1 MSISGYSYK
10 DVEAR
15 LKAFADGHYV
25 IRRYSVGEATD
36 FDASDG
42 TWPLMHVVHPAIT
55 PDAGQVTYNFE
66 VVFADLPRDFND
78 KTGNQVEAISD
89 LIRLALDLLSEIKN
103 GSVLFGED
111 ALVTSSNIDTGAVQ
125 SFNSVCIARLTFTLV
140 LPWDWNACDIPADY
154 APAGSSTS
162 LFPIDGGCCDVEYYI
177 SKNNQPGNNFALGD
191 VIRVS
196 GTNTFAKARANT
208 LANSYA
214 VGVVTALGGDAYNY
228 KMGGIVTEGV
238 PNHPA
243 GTIMYLSDSV
253 AGAMTTMPPAIV
265 RPVMVIVEP
274 AARAILM
281 LSLVNPGTGGIEGVT
296 GNIVDNTDPQNP
308 VVDQVQAN
316 WNESDN
322 TDPSFIQNKPA
333 IPTGT
338 VEGVTGDSVDN
349 TDSANPVVNAWP
361 LAGTGTDLATGTI
374 EVDGSIV
381 DIDLIKQFSSSLGGT
396 GYVSVFIGDGD
407 IGLVRNDGS
416 GNSTS
421 FTVKGGF
428 ASFVSDLAGA
438 IRYGNDYSANFQPFS
453 LIDLQTLKKRFWTKA
468 GAPTTTDDDN
478 AGFIVGSLI
487 WDATNSIL
495 YRATSVTTGAAA
507 WTVAIVTGSGTVNS
521 GTANRLTYYAATG
534 TAVSE
539 LAAITAARAL
549 KSDANGLPVAFDTA
563 TEPSLTELSYVKGV
577 TSAIQ
582 TQLNTQAARRSVSSM
597 GNNWNVT
604 TVPASSTR
612 FMASHDG
619 VIDAAATLVTQR
631 ERVVAVAGTISQL
644 YVTTFNSQ
652 PATGS
657 LVYTF
662 MLNGVAQSVTVTV
675 PASGAAGT
683 RSDLTNSF
691 NVVAGD
697 RVCIRVQN
705 NATGT
710 SAQQLGC
717 QWRLASDLI

>member
-66 VVFADLPRDFND
+66 VVFADLPRDFDD

-253 AGAMTTMPPAIV
+253 AGAMTTTPPAIV

-281 LSLVNPGTGGIEGVT
+281 LSLVNASGGAVDSVNGQTGVVVLDAGDVGADVAGSAATAESNANDYTDTQIAGLAFVTSIDVTADGDAITPTGGPVTSSGAINIEFNGAAT
-296 GNIVDNTDPQNP
+296 DYIDGEGNLQTFP
-308 VVDQVQAN
+308 
-316 WNESDN
+316 
-322 TDPSFIQNKPA
+322 T

-338 VEGVTGDSVDN
+338 VESVTGDSVDN
-349 TDSANPVVNAWP
+349 TDPDNPVVNAIP
-361 LAGTGTDLATGTI
+361 LAGTTTGNPVTGPIQGAGLTLIDDITDPTTFTSELQVGADIRMVFTDLVNSYITRFILENGIINVSSGDPAFEG
-374 EVDGSIV
+374 
-381 DIDLIKQFSSSLGGT
+381 IK
-396 GYVSVFIGDGD
+396 YGD
-407 IGLVRNDGS
+407 
-416 GNSTS
+416 
-421 FTVKGGF
+421 
-428 ASFVSDLAGA
+428 
-438 IRYGNDYSANFQPFS
+438 DYSANFVDRS
-453 LIDLQTLKKRFWTKA
+453 LVDKA
-468 GAPTTTDDDN
+468 YVD
-478 AGFIVGSLI
+478 
-487 WDATNSIL
+487 
-495 YRATSVTTGAAA
+495 SVTPNIT
-507 WTVAIVTGSGTVNS
+507 S
-521 GTANRLTYYAATG
+521 GTA
-534 TAVSE
+534 
-539 LAAITAARAL
+539 
-549 KSDANGLPVAFDTA
+549 P
-563 TEPSLTELSYVKGV
+563 PSG
-577 TSAIQ
+577 
-582 TQLNTQAARRSVSSM
+582 
-597 GNNWNVT
+597 GN
-604 TVPASSTR
+604 
-612 FMASHDG
+612 DG
-619 VIDAAATLVTQR
+619 DIYLQ
-631 ERVVAVAGTISQL
+631 
-644 YVTTFNSQ
+644 
-652 PATGS
+652 
-657 LVYTF
+657 YT
-662 MLNGVAQSVTVTV
+662 
-675 PASGAAGT
+675 
-683 RSDLTNSF
+683 
-691 NVVAGD
+691 
-697 RVCIRVQN
+697 
-705 NATGT
+705 
-710 SAQQLGC
+710 
-717 QWRLASDLI
+717 